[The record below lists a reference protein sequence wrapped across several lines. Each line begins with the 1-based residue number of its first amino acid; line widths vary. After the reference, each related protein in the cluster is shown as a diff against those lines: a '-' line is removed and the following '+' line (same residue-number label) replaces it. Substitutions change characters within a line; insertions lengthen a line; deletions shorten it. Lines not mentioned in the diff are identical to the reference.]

1 MLNYFI
7 LDFDSQDLG
16 GSSVLDGDYLTMLG
30 SSDKLMSG
38 EFEALE
44 RLQAELDLFD
54 DPNRPEEIVEQMTVE
69 NHLDI
74 IEEEVCIDTSD
85 SLISEET
92 SISKDEIIIDSESE
106 PESSVQVDEPQ
117 HIQHIKSEPVV
128 AEQENIVVTLKQP
141 QLHSHPEIISV
152 SSSNATKRSAPS
164 STQGSQQSKKPVRY

>member
-1 MLNYFI
+1 
-7 LDFDSQDLG
+7 
-16 GSSVLDGDYLTMLG
+16 MLG

-85 SLISEET
+85 PMISEET
-92 SISKDEIIIDSESE
+92 SHIKDEIIIDSESE
-106 PESSVQVDEPQ
+106 PESNSVQVDEPQ
-117 HIQHIKSEPVV
+117 HTRQIKTGPV
-128 AEQENIVVTLKQP
+128 EQENVVVTLKQP
-141 QLHSHPEIISV
+141 KSHSHPEIITV
-152 SSSNATKRSAPS
+152 GNSNATKRSAPPC
-164 STQGSQQSKKPVRY
+164 TQGNQQSKKPVRSYNYNFGLLLLFFLLLFSYLQK